1 MRVRE
6 SQYKF
11 DILSKNKENE
21 HAELQYLKANII
33 DKEMKEL
40 EIYKEEMLSI
50 SNQYN
55 QLLDDIAAI
64 NDDEGRD
71 SRTDMP
77 HLNQVKSQDQE
88 FGGENESH
96 K

>member
-11 DILSKNKENE
+11 DVLSKNKENE
-21 HAELQYLKANII
+21 HAELQYLKANIL
-33 DKEMKEL
+33 DKETKEL
-40 EIYKEEMLSI
+40 EICKEEMLSVQ
-50 SNQYN
+50 SRYN

-71 SRTDMP
+71 SQTDMP
-77 HLNQVKSQDQE
+77 NLNRVKSQDQE